1 VVGCRLLARGLA
13 QGAAQGAGCA
23 GWPKS
28 IVRSEISRFQIAKF
42 REAVRAGMAK
52 GECLG
57 RYCSLRREPGVIH
70 YQESRR
76 KHHLMEC

>member
-13 QGAAQGAGCA
+13 QGAAQGALA
-23 GWPKS
+23 GRKVSCGVKFPGY
-28 IVRSEISRFQIAKF
+28 QIAKF

-57 RYCSLRREPGVIH
+57 V
-70 YQESRR
+70 
-76 KHHLMEC
+76 